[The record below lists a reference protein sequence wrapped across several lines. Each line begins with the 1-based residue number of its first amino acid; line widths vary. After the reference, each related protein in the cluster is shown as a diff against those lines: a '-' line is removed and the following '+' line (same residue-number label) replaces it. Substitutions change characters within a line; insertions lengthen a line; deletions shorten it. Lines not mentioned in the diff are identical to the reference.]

1 MTISLYDQTLLVA
14 FWLSFSRWLAIV
26 FQLPIFDNVAIP
38 MMVKIL
44 TSLILS
50 YAFFPLVQGTIV
62 TEVQANPDSFF
73 VLTFAH
79 TLIGLVIGFLVKSI
93 MAVFSASGNLMTQ
106 QIGFSSM
113 TFFDPTFEQQVG
125 PFEKIIQW
133 TMLILILSS
142 GALMPMFKGVI
153 NSFHSINLMKLTQA
167 SFMADYYMEFFKS
180 LFVAAIMLASPI
192 LFTNFIINIVLGVIA
207 RTVPQMNILMVSF
220 AVNIGLGLLV
230 FVAIS
235 NDFFNEAYSFYVTK
249 LGEWFQILL

>member
-1 MTISLYDQTLLVA
+1 MTISLYDQTMLVA
-14 FWLSFSRWLAIV
+14 FWLCFSRWLAIV

-38 MMVKIL
+38 PMVKIL
-44 TSLILS
+44 SSLILA
-50 YAFFPLVQGTIV
+50 YAFFPLVQSPIIA
-62 TEVQANPDSFF
+62 EVKANPDSFF
-73 VLTFAH
+73 ILTFTH

-142 GALMPMFKGVI
+142 GALLPMFKGVV
-153 NSFHSINLMKLTQA
+153 NSFHSINLLKLTQISFA
-167 SFMADYYMEFFKS
+167 SQYYMDFFKS
-180 LFVAAIMLASPI
+180 LFIAAIMLASPI
-192 LFTNFIINIVLGVIA
+192 LFTNFIINIILGVIA

-220 AVNIGLGLLV
+220 AVNIGLGLMV
-230 FVAIS
+230 FTVTS
-235 NDFFNEAYSFYVTK
+235 NDFFNEAYNFYVTK
-249 LGEWFQILL
+249 LGEWFEVLL

>member
-1 MTISLYDQTLLVA
+1 
-14 FWLSFSRWLAIV
+14 
-26 FQLPIFDNVAIP
+26 
-38 MMVKIL
+38 
-44 TSLILS
+44 
-50 YAFFPLVQGTIV
+50 
-62 TEVQANPDSFF
+62 
-73 VLTFAH
+73 
-79 TLIGLVIGFLVKSI
+79 
-93 MAVFSASGNLMTQ
+93 
-106 QIGFSSM
+106 M

-153 NSFHSINLMKLTQA
+153 NSFYSINLMKLTQA